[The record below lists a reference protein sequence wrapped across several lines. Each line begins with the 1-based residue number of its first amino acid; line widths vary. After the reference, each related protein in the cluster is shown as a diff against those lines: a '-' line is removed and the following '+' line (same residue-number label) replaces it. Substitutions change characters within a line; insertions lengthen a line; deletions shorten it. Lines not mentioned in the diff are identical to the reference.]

1 MSRYNRLKRR
11 VYEVLEVAKPD
22 DKLSK
27 AVDIILMSL
36 ILLNVALIIAGTFEL
51 HETAIQVFTVI
62 ENVSVAVFTVEYFLR
77 LWTSDLKF
85 TELSP
90 FRARLRYIRTFAA
103 VIDLVSLLPSFI
115 PAMSSSFMV
124 LRMFRV
130 LRLLRVFKLNRYTHA
145 LKDIGEVFKRK
156 AGQLISS
163 MLVVSFLMI
172 IAAVLM
178 YDAEHEAQPEVFD
191 NALSGMWWAI
201 ATLTTVGYGDIYPVT
216 VVGKIMSAI
225 IAILGIGLVAVP
237 TGIISAGFTEQIE
250 RNRAEK
256 ESPEPADEKTFCPYC
271 GHKLDK

>member
-62 ENVSVAVFTVEYFLR
+62 ENVSVAVFTVEYILR

-250 RNRAEK
+250 RNKAEK
-256 ESPEPADEKTFCPYC
+256 ETPEPDDEKTFCPYC

>member
-1 MSRYNRLKRR
+1 MSRYKRFKQR

-22 DKLSK
+22 DKLSR

-36 ILLNVALIIAGTFEL
+36 ILLNVVLIIAGTFEL
-51 HETAIQVFTVI
+51 PKTAIKVFSII
-62 ENVSVAVFTVEYFLR
+62 ENISVAVFTVEYILR

-85 TELSP
+85 AELHP
-90 FRARLRYIRTFAA
+90 FRARLRYVRTFAA
-103 VIDLVSLLPSFI
+103 IIDLVSLLPSYI
-115 PAMSSSFMV
+115 PAMSSNFMV

-178 YDAEHEAQPEVFD
+178 YDAEHEAQPEIFD

-225 IAILGIGLVAVP
+225 IALLGIGLVAVP

-250 RNRAEK
+250 KKKAETK
-256 ESPEPADEKTFCPYC
+256 NTEDEKTFCPYC